1 MRRIFKHILAAA
13 VIAAGCAATAQAQ
26 EAMSPYSKFGYGLLN
41 DNATSAQR
49 AMGGVGYA
57 MRSGRQVNVMNPA
70 SYAAIDSMT
79 FLFDMGLDFTVL
91 NSSENGNK
99 TKDFGGGLD
108 YITMQFPIGR
118 YMGASV
124 GLLPFSSVGYSFGS
138 EIVNGTSSRQGNG
151 GINQL
156 YVGVAGRPLE
166 GLSVGA
172 NISYMF
178 GTTINDV
185 YAYANTGS
193 ISLFEKVVQVR
204 DWRVQLGLQYGRNF
218 GNKHRA
224 TAGVTYTPGK
234 DLLGHAWAVQYDVNQ
249 DSKPDTV
256 GYTSLRH
263 NYSLPDTW
271 GAGINYEWND
281 RLMVEVDF
289 TYQNWAKAKY
299 SPIEG
304 YQESSQ
310 FADRYR
316 IGAGAQYR
324 HNMRGNYLQRILWRA
339 GAYTNRDYITVN
351 GNNVREYGVTCG
363 FGLPTPGGNKTMV
376 NISLQYINRQ
386 THPVK
391 LLTEN
396 YFNIT
401 LGINLNERWF
411 MPNKL
416 R

>member
-1 MRRIFKHILAAA
+1 MRIFKHILAAA
-13 VIAAGCAATAQAQ
+13 VTAAGCAATAQAQ

-79 FLFDMGLDFTVL
+79 FLFDMGLDFTSL
-91 NSSENGNK
+91 HSKENGNK

-124 GLLPFSSVGYSFGS
+124 GLLPFSSVGYAFGS

-156 YVGVAGRPLE
+156 YVGVAGRPMA

-178 GTTINDV
+178 GTTINDI
-185 YAYANTGS
+185 YATSNTGS

-204 DWRVQLGLQYGRNF
+204 DWRVQLGVQYGRDF
-218 GNKHRA
+218 GRKHRV

-249 DSKPDTV
+249 DTKPDTI

-263 NYSLPDTW
+263 HYSLPDTW

-281 RLMVEVDF
+281 RLMAEVDF
-289 TYQNWAKAKY
+289 TYQNWANAKY
-299 SPIEG
+299 SAVEG
-304 YQESSQ
+304 YNEATQ

-316 IGAGAQYR
+316 IGAGVQYR
-324 HNMRGNYLQRILWRA
+324 HNMRGNYLQRIQWRA

-351 GNNVREYGVTCG
+351 GNNVREFGLTCG

-376 NISLQYINRQ
+376 NISMQYINRK

-396 YFNIT
+396 YFNFT

>member
-1 MRRIFKHILAAA
+1 MKIFKHILAAA
-13 VIAAGCAATAQAQ
+13 VIAACCAGTAQAQ

-79 FLFDMGLDFTVL
+79 FLFDMGIDLTSL
-91 NSSENGNK
+91 HSSENGNK
-99 TKDFGGGLD
+99 TQDFGGGLD
-108 YITMQFPIGR
+108 YITMQFPLCR
-118 YMGASV
+118 YVGASI
-124 GLLPFSSVGYSFGS
+124 GLLPYSSVGYSFGS
-138 EIVNGTSSRQGNG
+138 QIVNGTSSRQGSG

-156 YVGVAGRPLE
+156 YAGIAGQPFE
-166 GLSVGA
+166 GFSVGA
-172 NISYMF
+172 NVSYMF
-178 GTTINDV
+178 GTTINDI
-185 YAYANTGS
+185 YATSVTGS

-204 DWRVQLGLQYGRNF
+204 DWHVQLGMQYGRNF
-218 GNKHRA
+218 GRQHRA
-224 TAGVTYTPGK
+224 TVGVTYSPGK

-249 DSKPDTV
+249 DSKPDTI

-263 NYSLPDTW
+263 GYSLPDTW

-299 SPIEG
+299 SSIDG
-304 YQESSQ
+304 FQEPTQ

-324 HNMRGNYLQRILWRA
+324 HNIRGNYLQRIQWRA

-386 THPVK
+386 ATPAK